1 MGDEA
6 NKRAGEIDIKGSS
19 ESIQTRMRESIDS
32 KGSGDNIKTTLSPE
46 LKERAKALTL
56 DICAELV
63 AAEISYLFRNTV
75 NRHPHHPK

>member
-6 NKRAGEIDIKGSS
+6 NKRVGEVDVKASA
-19 ESIQTRMRESIDS
+19 ESMHTKMRESIDS
-32 KGSGDNIKTTLSPE
+32 KGSGDNIKTTLDPD

-75 NRHPHHPK
+75 NRRPHPK